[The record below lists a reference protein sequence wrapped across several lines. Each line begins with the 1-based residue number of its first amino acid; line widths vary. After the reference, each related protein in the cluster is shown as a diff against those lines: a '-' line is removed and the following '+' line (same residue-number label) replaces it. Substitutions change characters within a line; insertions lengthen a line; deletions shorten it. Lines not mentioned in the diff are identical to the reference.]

1 MVDNTRGGTT
11 FTSAGGAGSISCT
24 VAEISEAAVALH
36 RIAQLMDPLT
46 DRLRSEWVWLG
57 EASTAAAVYPI
68 ASLEAMRA
76 ALWQCMGLQGG
87 VARLANKAAQAGSNY
102 AQTESRNAN
111 ALANAEKAAMLRDG
125 LGTWAWGPL
134 APAKFGADILKVLET
149 AKHDGL
155 RDAVEQVLRHGG
167 AYAAGVLGPG
177 TAMMYLLSG
186 VAGKDASTTG
196 ARPAFIMRKLFD
208 ATDLS
213 RPGHLTVRQVPAQEW
228 DPANAKYYPPGH
240 ATPAGGEP
248 CRVEASIRGMLD
260 GSNDAYKYPPGSI
273 GVVRV
278 ERPDGTNAW
287 VVHLPGTEDWSTI
300 DSSNPFDMEGN
311 LEGLTAAS
319 REAFNQQEVLV
330 QELIKAAL
338 ASSGALPGEDVLLTG
353 HSGGGI
359 HAAAAAADPAFLA
372 DVHVKMIII
381 AGSPA
386 KNSGVGDGISVL
398 DLQNENDIVTAADY
412 GPPAP
417 SRNWVTVTSHRP
429 TAAGDGGLGEFLGDA
444 HSMDNYADDAAALDR
459 SDDPAVAASRET
471 LRNFLGVGVAGAA
484 VGGTKWV
491 IQGRDVNNESKRKP
505 GRTGVKKDGDQDQN
519 TGRGRYRLGIR

>member
-1 MVDNTRGGTT
+1 MDNSRDGTT

-24 VAEISEAAVALH
+24 VAEIAEAAVVLH

-57 EASTAAAVYPI
+57 EAAKGAAVYPI
-68 ASLEAMRA
+68 ASLEAMRT
-76 ALWQCMGLQGG
+76 ALWQCMALQGG
-87 VARLANKAAQAGSNY
+87 VTRLANNAAQAGANY
-102 AQTESRNAN
+102 AETEARNAN
-111 ALANAEKAAMLRDG
+111 TLATADRATMLGEG
-125 LGTWAWGPL
+125 LEAWTWGPL
-134 APAKFGADILKVLET
+134 APAKFGADIIQKLKT
-149 AKHDGL
+149 AKRDGL
-155 RDAVEQVLRHGG
+155 RDAVEQVLRQGG

-177 TAMMYLLSG
+177 TAMMYLLSAVG
-186 VAGKDASTTG
+186 RKDAGTAG
-196 ARPAFIMRKLFD
+196 VRPAFLLRKFFD

-213 RPGHLTVRQVPAQEW
+213 RPGHLAVRQVPAQEW

-240 ATPAGGEP
+240 ATSPGGEP
-248 CRVEASIRGMLD
+248 WRVEASIRAMLD
-260 GSNDAYKYPPGSI
+260 GSNEAYKYPPGSI

-311 LEGLTAAS
+311 LEGLTAAR
-319 REAFNQQEVLV
+319 REAFKQQEVVV
-330 QELIKAAL
+330 QQLIKAAL

-372 DVHVKMIII
+372 DVNVKMIII

-386 KNSGVGDGISVL
+386 KNSGVGDGIAVL
-398 DLQNENDIVTAADY
+398 DLQNDNDIVTAADY

-429 TAAGDGGLGEFLGDA
+429 AVAGGGGLGGFLGDA
-444 HSMDNYADDAAALDR
+444 HSMDNYVSDAVVLDR

-471 LRNFLGVGVAGAA
+471 LRNFLGVGVAGAV
-484 VGGTKWV
+484 VGGSKWV
-491 IQGRDVNNESKRKP
+491 FQGRDVNNEAKPKRKP
-505 GRTGVKKDGDQDQN
+505 GAAGKKPGDQDQ
-519 TGRGRYRLGIR
+519 GRDRYRLGIR